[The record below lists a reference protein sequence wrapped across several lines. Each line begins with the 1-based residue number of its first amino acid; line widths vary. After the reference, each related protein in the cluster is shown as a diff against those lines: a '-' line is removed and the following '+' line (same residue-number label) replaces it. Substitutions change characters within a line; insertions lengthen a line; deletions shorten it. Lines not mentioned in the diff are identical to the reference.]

1 MLTAISQILTAF
13 GLSTASGLNA
23 YIPLLIV
30 ALTARFT
37 DWIKLSPPFDIL
49 ANEWVI
55 AALIVLLVIEI
66 IVDKIPAADTIND
79 LIQTFVRPTA
89 GAILFAASANVIS
102 DLHPI
107 IAAILG
113 LILAFGV
120 HATKTAARPV
130 VTAATGG
137 VGNPIV
143 SLLEDVVAT
152 ILSIL
157 AIVFPIVMAI
167 FLGIVIALLARWWLR
182 RKLATA

>member
-37 DWIKLSPPFDIL
+37 DWIKLSPPFDIH

-66 IVDKIPAADTIND
+66 IVDKIPAADTLND

-107 IAAILG
+107 VAAILG

-157 AIVFPIVMAI
+157 AIVLPIVMAI
-167 FLGIVIALLARWWLR
+167 LLGIVIALLARWWLR
-182 RKLATA
+182 RKSVLA